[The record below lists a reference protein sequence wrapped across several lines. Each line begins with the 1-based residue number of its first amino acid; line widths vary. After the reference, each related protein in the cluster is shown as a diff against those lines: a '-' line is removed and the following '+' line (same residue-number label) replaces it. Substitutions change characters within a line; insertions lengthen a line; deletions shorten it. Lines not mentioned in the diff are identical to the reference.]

1 MKQRIWASPFVLA
14 AVLAFAFIATN
25 GAAQASSDVTQPRL
39 SRIASALVGSRVRVV
54 SHAFG
59 CPGRVRGCTNMTAGE
74 AYAFEDGSKL
84 IQLAPDVAAR
94 LRSTAIVPWRYPA
107 SSTGEAIFTLAHEIG
122 HLTSPNVGEFEE
134 AKADCYAARTWR
146 GLALRLGF
154 SKAQLPALSRQVFGR
169 CWGPTKADL

>member
-1 MKQRIWASPFVLA
+1 MKQHIWASPFVLA
-14 AVLAFAFIATN
+14 VVLAGAFLATN
-25 GAAQASSDVTQPRL
+25 AHASADVKQPRL
-39 SRIASALVGSRVRVV
+39 TRIASALVGGPVLVT

-59 CPGRVRGCTNMTAGE
+59 CPGPVRGCTDMTAGE

-94 LRSTAIVPWRYPA
+94 LRSTRIVPWRYPA
-107 SSTGEAIFTLAHEIG
+107 SSTGDAIFTLAHEIG
-122 HLTSPNVGEFEE
+122 HLKTPNIGEFEE

-154 SKAQLPALSRQVFGR
+154 SKAQLPALARQVTGS
-169 CWGPTKADL
+169 CWGPGKSDL